1 MQSHNKENG
10 KYVMIFNDKTCAQD
24 WTQVCY
30 IFHSVL
36 KARNFAD
43 TSDLSETE
51 TVSEIVILFFFIL
64 FLGVICKGVS
74 GGSPWTGP

>member
-10 KYVMIFNDKTCAQD
+10 KYVMIFNDKTSARD

-30 IFHSVL
+30 IFPSVL

-43 TSDLSETE
+43 MSDLSE
-51 TVSEIVILFFFIL
+51 
-64 FLGVICKGVS
+64 KQ
-74 GGSPWTGP
+74 